1 MKNKGFDKTNY
12 VSRKKLIKNIELI
25 LINSRNKMRVYKIT
39 FLEKIIIHSVF
50 LLHDQLRLHPSQCLF
65 QAISHSISLYN
76 IHVVL

>member
-39 FLEKIIIHSVF
+39 FLEKIIIHSAF
-50 LLHDQLRLHPSQCLF
+50 LLHDPLRLHPFQDLF